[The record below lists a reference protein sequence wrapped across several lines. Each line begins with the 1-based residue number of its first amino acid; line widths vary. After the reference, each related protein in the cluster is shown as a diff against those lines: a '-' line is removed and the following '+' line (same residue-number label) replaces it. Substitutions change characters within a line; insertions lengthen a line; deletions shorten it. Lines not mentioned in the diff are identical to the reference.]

1 MESTVGR
8 HNTSFLIR
16 LCCLGFILAAGTR
29 EIVVAQPAPATK
41 STKAAESPAATTPP
55 AMKADSSKPAVP
67 APVIAADAAK
77 DAPSPVAE
85 AKKAAAASEPMSG
98 TIPPREADQRV
109 VAGPDSTGRESG
121 FENRP
126 TATLQQLTLS
136 GQMLKQSAELK
147 AEFEIRV
154 HSGAEQWV
162 RVPLGLREAAWTA
175 KIDYE
180 GEGEQIVHF
189 DREADEYVLWLK
201 AEPKTRHL
209 LKATLIVPVAGAGQ
223 ERRLAL
229 SLPNSG
235 ASSLRLIVNAP
246 RVVVVES
253 RGTPP
258 PEVRTLDGQHARIEV
273 LGPQGDYLLNWRELD
288 QSSASNQ
295 PILESNGW
303 QRIRMDGRTIATQA
317 KLTVR
322 SFGTEFD
329 RLRVKLPPKSVL
341 AGLPGKGMTLSTVP
355 GSNGETIEVL
365 LDAKTAGP
373 IEIPLQTERIVDV
386 TKPNEP
392 VELAG
397 FEVLEALP
405 HRQGGFIGVEVVGD
419 WQIIWGKMSR
429 VRSSIEFPNKPADLE
444 LAAIWEYVGQPYHL
458 EARLQARKTVSNV
471 DVENTLNFTER
482 GVELTTNLRYQV
494 RGARLGSAEIQIPG
508 WTLDEIGPENLIN
521 KDAVLAGTGD
531 QLQIPF
537 VNPVLGTAQLT
548 LRAHRD
554 FEPSDKVEVIQLPLV
569 QADVLGAQILRVR
582 SADQVQLEPQDDK
595 FSQLRLIL
603 RPASEIVGELGEL
616 LYRVEKQPGIFA
628 TKIAVLPKRT
638 RALSMGRCTVTPSEV
653 KIEQELE
660 YRVSG
665 GVLDKVQVA
674 SPASMP
680 GHVSIAWMLDGKRVE
695 PSGLPRYQ
703 EQDKQWIWTLP
714 VEPPRRESLVIK
726 AEYRLP
732 QVLGAD
738 QTAVL
743 AIPLLTP
750 IGVEN
755 LRQELVVTP
764 QPGVELGL
772 ARLGKAWRATNPDQT
787 GPRVDAFTLN
797 SDTPQSDLTLTG
809 QLQSLQTRAA
819 AIVERTWMQ
828 TWLGDSERL
837 ERVVFRLRGSTGPE
851 QIELPAGIIP
861 NSVQVLWNG
870 VPLGFQQ
877 SAEHVLTPA
886 YPVSESD
893 AAQFLELIYHFDRVS
908 YWSVAAEFPR
918 LRGAIWNSQCY
929 WQILAPNHWT
939 LLGMPAGWSNEMTWQ
954 WTWPQV
960 GREPNIS
967 QAQLENWLGLP
978 HEDAL
983 SSSSQEY
990 LFSTIGQ
997 PRATSVWLIPR
1008 ALLLWG
1014 GAAVGFGLGVLVW
1027 SVRWLRHPLMFIPI
1041 AVAIAAA
1048 GSLFPEPVLLLAQVA
1063 LLGVPLLGIA
1073 ALLHRYYREPPAA
1086 TEPAKPRTA
1095 VPKRGL
1101 DRPSTQF
1108 MQTPIP
1114 PAHGSTATAAL
1125 PGKVEQPAS

>member
-1 MESTVGR
+1 MVGP

-16 LCCLGFILAAGTR
+16 LCCLGFLLVAGAR
-29 EIVVAQPAPATK
+29 GIVVAQPAPATK
-41 STKAAESPAATTPP
+41 SAKAAETPAPTTAAPKKP
-55 AMKADSSKPAVP
+55 ESSKSAVSAAEAAKEATP
-67 APVIAADAAK
+67 APAESKKA
-77 DAPSPVAE
+77 SPVNESSA
-85 AKKAAAASEPMSG
+85 G
-98 TIPPREADQRV
+98 LINPRDPEQQRAV
-109 VAGPDSTGRESG
+109 RESG

-126 TATLQQLTLS
+126 TATLQQLTLT
-136 GQMLKQSAELK
+136 GQMLKQSAELQ

-154 HSGAEQWV
+154 HSGAEAWV
-162 RVPLGLREAAWTA
+162 RIPLGLREAAWTA
-175 KIDYE
+175 KIEYE
-180 GEGEQIVHF
+180 GAGEQIVHF

-209 LKATLIVPVAGAGQ
+209 LKATLIVPVIGAGQ

-235 ASSLRLIVNAP
+235 ASSLRLDVNAA
-246 RVVVVES
+246 RVVVIES

-258 PEVRTLDGQHARIEV
+258 PEVRTLDGQRARIEV
-273 LGPQGDYLLNWRELD
+273 LGPQGDYLLSWRELD
-288 QSSASNQ
+288 QSSAANQ

-386 TKPNEP
+386 TKPNDP

-405 HRQGGFIGVEVVGD
+405 HRQGGFIGIEVVGD
-419 WQIIWGKMSR
+419 WQIVWGKTAR

-471 DVENTLNFTER
+471 DVESTLNFTER
-482 GVELTTNLRYQV
+482 GVELVSNLRYQI
-494 RGARLGSAEIQIPG
+494 RGARLGSVGLQIPG
-508 WTLDEIGPENLIN
+508 WTLDEIGPETLIN
-521 KDAVLAGTGD
+521 KDAVLAGIGD

-537 VNPVLGTAQLT
+537 VNPVLGTVQVT

-554 FEPSDKVEVIQLPLV
+554 FEPSEKTELVALPIV
-569 QADVLGAQILRVR
+569 QADVIGSQILRVR
-582 SADQVQLEPQDDK
+582 SADQVQLIPQAEQ
-595 FSQLRLIL
+595 FSQLKPIL
-603 RPASEIVGELGEL
+603 RPASEMVGELGEL
-616 LYRVEKQPGIFA
+616 LYRIEKQPAVFA
-628 TKIAVLPKRT
+628 TKIGVLPKRT
-638 RALSMGRCTVTPSEV
+638 RALSMGRCTVSPREV
-653 KIEQELE
+653 RIDQALE

-674 SPASMP
+674 SPATMP
-680 GHVSIAWMLDGKRVE
+680 GHVSIAWTIDGKAVT
-695 PSGLPRYQ
+695 PNGLPRYQ
-703 EQDKQWIWTLP
+703 EQEKQWIWTLP
-714 VEPPRRESLVIK
+714 VEPPRRETLLVK
-726 AEYRLP
+726 ADYQLP
-732 QVLGAD
+732 QVLGAG

-743 AIPLLTP
+743 AIPLLKP

-755 LRQELVVTP
+755 LRQEMVVTP

-772 ARLGKAWRATNPDQT
+772 TRLGKAWQATNPDQT
-787 GPRVDAFTLN
+787 GPRIDAFTLN
-797 SDTPQSDLTLTG
+797 SEVPQSDLILTG
-809 QLQSLQTRAA
+809 QLQSLQTRSSV
-819 AIVERTWMQ
+819 IVERTWMQ

-837 ERVVFRLRGSTGPE
+837 ERVIFRLRGASGPE
-851 QIELPAGIIP
+851 QIDLPAGVVAS
-861 NSVQVLWNG
+861 SVQVLWNG
-870 VPLGFQQ
+870 IPLSFQQ
-877 SAEHVLTPA
+877 SPDHVLTPA
-886 YPVSESD
+886 YPVSESEVS
-893 AAQFLELIYHFDRVS
+893 QFLELRYHFDNVS
-908 YWSVAAEFPR
+908 FWSVPADFPR
-918 LRGAIWNSQCY
+918 LRGAVWNSQSY
-929 WQILAPNHWT
+929 WQILAPNHWN
-939 LLGMPAGWSNEMTWQ
+939 LLGMPAGWSDEMTWN
-954 WTWPQV
+954 WSWPQL
-960 GREPNIS
+960 GREPNIA
-967 QAQLENWLGLP
+967 QTQLENWLGMP
-978 HEDAL
+978 HEESL
-983 SSSSQEY
+983 RNVSQEY

-997 PRATSVWLIPR
+997 PRSTTVWLIPR

-1014 GAAVGFGLGVLVW
+1014 GAALGFGVGVLIW
-1027 SVRWLRHPLMFIPI
+1027 SVRWLRHPLMFLPL
-1041 AVAIAAA
+1041 AFTIAAA

-1063 LLGVPLLGIA
+1063 LFGVPLLGIA
-1073 ALLHRYYREPPAA
+1073 ALLRRYYREPAAA
-1086 TEPAKPRTA
+1086 TEPAKPRA
-1095 VPKRGL
+1095 PAPRRNL

-1108 MQTPIP
+1108 MPTPPLP